1 MMFGGLPVGRRWAA
15 RVGSALLVLVLLAGL
30 LAVWTVRQP
39 FPQRDGAVTLP
50 GLAAEVTVHR
60 DGTGVPHVY
69 ADTSADLFAGQGYVH
84 AQDRFWEM
92 DVRRHTTA
100 GRLSELFGEATLT
113 EDRVIRT
120 LGWRRVAEQELPL
133 LDPATRA
140 HLDAYAVG
148 VNAWLAQHDA
158 PRERALEYVVLG
170 LTGVDAEPEPWT
182 ALDSLA
188 WLKAMAWDLRT
199 NLPDELARSA
209 AAGLP
214 ADRLAQLYPPY
225 PFDRHPPIVDEPGSA
240 TETPAVVPASLADGV
255 AEALDAVP
263 VSIGVDGGGGGLGS
277 NSWVVSGEHTAAGA
291 PLLSNDPHLGSSLP
305 SVWHQIG
312 LHCRTVG
319 PACPFEVT
327 GFSFSGLPG
336 VVIGHNARIGWGF
349 TNLGAD
355 VMDLYVERVDE
366 TTYEVAGE
374 RRPLTTRQERIEVAG
389 GEPVELTVRSTANGP
404 IVSDVLD
411 IPGPEAVAL
420 RWTALDPGRTA
431 DSIFALNA
439 AQDWPQ
445 FREALRLFD
454 VPGQNIVYADVDGN
468 IGYQSTGRVPIRAA
482 GDGRAP
488 APGWTGTHGWT
499 GTIPYDEMPS
509 VLNPEPGWIVTA
521 NNAVVE
527 GSGFTTDWSRGY
539 RSQRIRDLLDAEI
552 ARGPVDT
559 ATMQRVQVD
568 SRITFIDDLVPALL
582 AVDTSPAAD
591 LLRGWDGTHGV
602 DSAPAAYFNA
612 VWRHLLIR
620 TFDDELTGNARPSGG
635 DRWFEVVRALLDTP
649 DDPFW
654 DDVTTPAR
662 ETRDDMLRAAAADAI
677 IELADRLGGDPAS
690 WRWGDLHRLEL
701 THATLGTSGIGPVEW
716 LFNRGPYP
724 VGGSRDA
731 VDAKSWDAQVGYE
744 VTAVP
749 SMRMVV
755 DLADLDASRWIDH
768 TGVSGHAF
776 HGDYADQTEF
786 WTRGETVPMPFSA
799 AAVERVADHTLVLRP

>member
-1 MMFGGLPVGRRWAA
+1 MMFGGLPVGWRWAA
-15 RVGSALLVLVLLAGL
+15 RVGSALLVAVLLTGL

-39 FPQRDGAVTLP
+39 FPQRAGAATLP
-50 GLAAEVTVHR
+50 GLSAEVTVLR
-60 DGTGVPHVY
+60 DATGVPHVY

-133 LDPATRA
+133 LDRSTRA

-199 NLPDELARSA
+199 NLPDELARA
-209 AAGLP
+209 AATDLP
-214 ADRLAQLYPPY
+214 ADRLAQLYPAY
-225 PFDRHPPIVDEPGSA
+225 PFDRHPPIDPDPDPAPAA
-240 TETPAVVPASLADGV
+240 TPEVVPAALMDGV

-263 VSIGVDGGGGGLGS
+263 VTIGVEGGGGGLGS
-277 NSWVVSGEHTAAGA
+277 NSWVVSGEHTSTGA

-305 SVWHQIG
+305 SVWHQVG
-312 LHCRTVG
+312 LHCRSVG
-319 PACPFEVT
+319 PQCPFDVT

-336 VVIGHNARIGWGF
+336 VVIGHNDRIGWGF

-355 VMDLYVERVDE
+355 VMDLYVERVDA
-366 TTYEVAGE
+366 TTYEVAGS
-374 RRPLTTRQERIEVAG
+374 RVPLTIREERIEVAG

-411 IPGPEAVAL
+411 VPGPEAVSL

-439 AQDWPQ
+439 AQDWSQ
-445 FREALRLFD
+445 FREALRFFE

-468 IGYQSTGRVPIRAA
+468 IGYQATGRVPVRAA

-509 VLNPEPGWIVTA
+509 VLNPAQGWIVTA

-527 GSGFTTDWSRGY
+527 RPGFTTDWARGY
-539 RSQRIRDLLDAEI
+539 RSQRIRDLLTGEI
-552 ARGPVDT
+552 ARGPVDA
-559 ATMQRVQVD
+559 ATMQRVQFD
-568 SRITFIDDLVPALL
+568 SRIAFADDLVPALL
-582 AVDTSPAAD
+582 AVDTSPAVD
-591 LLRGWDGTHGV
+591 LLRGWDGSHGV

-620 TFDDELTGNARPSGG
+620 TFDDELTGNARPGGG
-635 DRWFEVVRALLDTP
+635 DRWFEVVRALP
-649 DDPFW
+649 PEDPFW

-662 ETRDDMLRAAAADAI
+662 ENRDDMLRAAAADANT
-677 IELADRLGGDPAS
+677 ELDERLGGDPAS

-731 VDAKSWDAQVGYE
+731 VAATSWDAQAGYE

-776 HGDYADQTEF
+776 HGDYADQTEL
-786 WTRGETVPMPFSA
+786 WVRGETVPMPFST
-799 AAVERVADHTLVLRP
+799 AAVEAAAAHTLTLAP